1 MGIGYEIGIRSYKT
15 AIYAASFFNSKAK
28 LWVKGRIDT
37 FKFLEKN
44 ISADDKII
52 WIHAASLGEFEQGR
66 PIIEAIKEKHKEY
79 KILLSF
85 FSPSGYEIRENYD
98 LADII
103 CYLPIDTAKNAKQF
117 VDIVKPKKV
126 FFIKY
131 EFWKN
136 YLKTLYEN
144 KIPVYLVSGIFR
156 KEQLFFKTSGKKY
169 RKLFDY
175 FEHFFIQ
182 NQKSGD
188 LLRSIGIENFTVC
201 GDTRFDRV
209 IDIAKSSENFYEIA
223 KFAENSKVIVAGSSW
238 EKDEEFLIKY
248 INENKNIK
256 LIIAPHE
263 IKEANLNRIE
273 TNIKE
278 LVLRYSRIKEYNP
291 QDFSVLIIDNIGMLS
306 ALYKYGQVAYI
317 GGGFGAGIHNIL
329 EAAVYGMPVL
339 FGPKYQKFDEA
350 KELIKLGGAFS
361 INDYQEFKTKM
372 DLLFS
377 DKKVLENISEISKN
391 FVANSAGAVDTI
403 MEFCF

>member
-15 AIYAASFFNSKAK
+15 AIYAASLFNPKAK
-28 LWVKGRIDT
+28 LWLSGRKGI
-37 FKFLEKN
+37 FEFLQKN
-44 ISADDKII
+44 ISTDDKII
-52 WIHAASLGEFEQGR
+52 WVHAASLGEFEQGR
-66 PIIEAIKEKHKEY
+66 PIIEAIKENHKDY
-79 KILLSF
+79 KILLTF
-85 FSPSGYEIRENYD
+85 FSPSGYEVRKNYG

-117 VDIVKPKKV
+117 IDIIKPEKV

-156 KEQLFFKTSGKKY
+156 KEQLFFKSTGKSY
-169 RKLFDY
+169 RKILNY

-182 NQKSGD
+182 NQASGD
-188 LLRSIGIENFTVC
+188 LLKSIDINNYTVC

-209 IDIAKSSENFYEIA
+209 IDIAKSSENFKEIEE
-223 KFAENSKVIVAGSSW
+223 FAGKSKVIVAGSSW
-238 EKDEEFLIKY
+238 EKDEEILIKY
-248 INENKNIK
+248 INETDDIK

-273 TNIKE
+273 TKLNKK
-278 LVLRYSRIKEYNP
+278 VLRYSKIKEHNP
-291 QDFSVLIIDNIGMLS
+291 QEFDVLIIDNIGMLS

-339 FGPKYQKFDEA
+339 FGTKYQKFDEA
-350 KELIKLGGAFS
+350 KELIKLSGAFS
-361 INDYQEFKTKM
+361 INDYNEFKIKM

-377 DKKVLENISEISKN
+377 DEEILKDTSKISEK
-391 FVANSAGAVDTI
+391 FVADSSGAVDTV